1 MLKSVELLINL
12 GYSNEDAEDIRYDE
26 KSAESAEEDSSKADE

>member
-12 GYSNEDAEDIRYDE
+12 GYSNKDAEDIT
-26 KSAESAEEDSSKADE
+26 SSYLLVTL

>member
-12 GYSNEDAEDIRYDE
+12 GYSNKDAEDIT
-26 KSAESAEEDSSKADE
+26 SSFLLVTL